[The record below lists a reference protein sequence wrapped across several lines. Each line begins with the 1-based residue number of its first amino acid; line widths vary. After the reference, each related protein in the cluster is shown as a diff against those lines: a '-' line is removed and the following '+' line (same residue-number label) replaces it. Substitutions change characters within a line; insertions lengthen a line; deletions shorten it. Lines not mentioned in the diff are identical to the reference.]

1 MYYYIDTSSKPS
13 NCSYTY
19 IDNRICSQCEVI
31 IDKAKQQI
39 ALLPINYS
47 EIITKGIIISNPR
60 DLNMET
66 CSYIDSE
73 SYYAL
78 TILVTESEYVIHYPI
93 AMKSVSSINKVTVGK
108 IQKAI

>member
-1 MYYYIDTSSKPS
+1 
-13 NCSYTY
+13 
-19 IDNRICSQCEVI
+19 
-31 IDKAKQQI
+31 
-39 ALLPINYS
+39 
-47 EIITKGIIISNPR
+47 
-60 DLNMET
+60 MET